1 MTWWHTQPVYPSNTI
16 QLWETIGIIPPFI
29 ENDTFK
35 IYQFNIIYIQQ
46 LLQFINN
53 NYLTGYRL
61 TNDYLYRKIK
71 LQGSV
76 SLVLMEN
83 NIIIGFIY
91 SSPMKINNI
100 ECAYVD
106 LMTVSKEHRNSG
118 LAKILISAI
127 TNFSKTKHYIHKK
140 DKTPLPFPYFFTT
153 RHYTGNVKL
162 NYKKHSLNL
171 MPVNDTNID
180 TIYSSYL
187 KWSNNQEFKSVVPK
201 DTFISS
207 ESVKTFYHND
217 FIVSFAIFNFT
228 YGFMRNVKIA
238 EIFFINYS
246 LYHPELY
253 QSLLYQLKVQDIEF
267 IIVQNNSFFREIIL
281 RDNYLESME
290 LFLHSFNLNIPNTIC
305 ELQLPVF

>member
-1 MTWWHTQPVYPSNTI
+1 MTWWHTQPVYPSNTT
-16 QLWETIGIIPPFI
+16 QLWDTIGIIPPFI

-46 LLQFINN
+46 LLQFINE

-71 LQGSV
+71 LPGSV

-127 TNFSKTKHYIHKK
+127 TNFSNKKHYIHKK

-171 MPVNDTNID
+171 VGVNDTNID
-180 TIYSSYL
+180 MIYSSYL

-207 ESVKTFYHND
+207 ESVKTYYHND

-238 EIFFINYS
+238 EIFFINYAM
-246 LYHPELY
+246 YHHELY
-253 QSLLYQLKVQDIEF
+253 QSLLYRLKEHDIEF

-290 LFLHSFNLNIPNTIC
+290 LFLHSFNLNIPNTTC